1 MYSRNWLILKD
12 DTKKTFEICGQD
24 GNTNAFMNRTIGMQR
39 LGMTVSGITPP
50 VSNKNANRA
59 MVSVPGYTPEEG
71 LEERLMVQYR
81 ALMMGPMDM
90 DEE

>member
-1 MYSRNWLILKD
+1 MYSKNWLILKD
-12 DTKKTFEICGQD
+12 DAKKTFEVCGQD

-39 LGMTVSGITPP
+39 LGMLVSGITPP
-50 VSNKNANRA
+50 VSNTNSNRISIK
-59 MVSVPGYTPEEG
+59 VQGYTPEEG

-81 ALMMGPMDM
+81 ALMMGTI